1 MANASNAGG
10 PGGNAEPAGLFK
22 SPTQL
27 VTVVTTALVVPVA
40 LIGIVV
46 GYMGNAGVD
55 AEMTPEAIEARIR
68 PVAGFELKEVRK
80 GGPAR
85 AGEVVYKGVC
95 AACHDTGVSGAPKFG
110 DGAAWAPRVAQG
122 LDTLLQS
129 AMKGKGAMA
138 PQAGGEY
145 TDQEIANA
153 VVWMA
158 NAGGGKFEAPK
169 LQADKPEDAAE

>member
-10 PGGNAEPAGLFK
+10 EGRNAEPAGLFK

-40 LIGIVV
+40 VIGIVV
-46 GYMGNAGVD
+46 GYMGNAAVD
-55 AEMTPEAIEARIR
+55 PEMTPEAIEARIR
-68 PVAGFELKEVRK
+68 PVAGFELKEVKK

-85 AGEVVYKGVC
+85 AGEVVFKGVC
-95 AACHDTGVSGAPKFG
+95 AACHDTGVSGAPKYG
-110 DGAAWAPRVAQG
+110 DAAAWAPRIAQG
-122 LDTLLQS
+122 LDTLLNS

-138 PQAGGEY
+138 PQSGGEY

-153 VVWMA
+153 VVYLA
-158 NAGGGKFEAPK
+158 NAGGGSFEAPK
-169 LQADKPEDAAE
+169 LEADKPAEGE